1 MKVFLSLTQVTEATV
16 KGATGPLVDGIT
28 DISKTLG
35 VTREAGKTLL
45 KIIGD
50 DPNVPPSKP
59 RRISAVDPRPQF
71 TAPAALGSKWRAA
84 SPFGFRH
91 ADVRK
96 YSAKLT
102 ALSSTLNIVSI

>member
-50 DPNVPPSKP
+50 DPN
-59 RRISAVDPRPQF
+59 
-71 TAPAALGSKWRAA
+71 
-84 SPFGFRH
+84 
-91 ADVRK
+91 
-96 YSAKLT
+96 LT
-102 ALSSTLNIVSI
+102 PEQTKAN